1 MSVKNLALV
10 AGILV
15 SIFLL
20 HLVFLSGTE
29 AYKML
34 KVKPSFKGFVCHSC
48 LTISGGDSYAL

>member
-34 KVKPSFKGFVCHSC
+34 KVIPRFKGFLLSSIFGVSARFPEG
-48 LTISGGDSYAL
+48 T